1 MATAQQTLEQ
11 FKNEVVD
18 SMKKN
23 KGKWQEMFGEN
34 INAINSVTNNRYRG
48 INQLMLS
55 FTSASKKYKNNI
67 WASYKQW
74 ESIGAQV
81 KKGSKG
87 TGIIFYKPSVHVS
100 KKTGNIVPSGT
111 ILDDKVKT
119 KSWSVLRGSTVFN
132 VSQVDLT
139 NSEYKIP
146 VVKFGKQYSIKEIDS
161 FIKSTN
167 VTVKHDDVNRCF
179 YVPSKDYINMT
190 PKEFFRDTK
199 DSNATVN
206 YYSVFFHELTHAT
219 GHEKRLN
226 RKDKFDNH
234 KKSYAYE
241 ELIAETGSILFGKH
255 FKIEK
260 TVRPNHAQYLNSW
273 IKALE
278 NDFSFLSGAIAQA
291 SKAFEYYVK

>member
-11 FKNEVVD
+11 FRTEVVD
-18 SMKKN
+18 SMKKYQ
-23 KGKWQEMFGEN
+23 GQWQRMFGEN

-55 FTSASKKYKNNI
+55 FTSENKEYKNNI

-74 ESIGAQV
+74 QSIGGQV
-81 KKGSKG
+81 KTGSKG
-87 TGIIFYKPSVHVS
+87 TGIVFYKPSKFRNP
-100 KKTGNIVPSGT
+100 KKDETPNTKHG
-111 ILDDKVKT
+111 LVKT
-119 KSWSVLRGSTVFN
+119 QWSVLRASTVFN
-132 VSQVDLT
+132 VDQVDLT

-190 PKEFFRDTK
+190 PKEFFKDTK
-199 DSNATVN
+199 DSDATVN

-219 GHEKRLN
+219 GHKNRLD
-226 RKDKFDNH
+226 RKGKFDNDH
-234 KKSYAYE
+234 TKSYAFE
-241 ELIAETGSILFGKH
+241 ELIAETGSVLFGKH

-273 IKALE
+273 IKALQ
-278 NDFSFLSGAIAQA
+278 NDYNFLTSAIAQA
-291 SKAFEYYVK
+291 SRAFEYYVK